1 MSETILELER
11 RLEFIL
17 QELQKVEEIDCP
29 SLKQVTRNYL
39 LTLFRRTLSLI
50 IDVKRNE
57 TENNPDQQLR
67 FVARFLI
74 NSLTS
79 LIEWS

>member
-1 MSETILELER
+1 MSETIPELER

-17 QELQKVEEIDCP
+17 QELQKVEEIECP

-50 IDVKRNE
+50 IDAKRTE
-57 TENNPDQQLR
+57 TENSPDQQ
-67 FVARFLI
+67 
-74 NSLTS
+74 
-79 LIEWS
+79 

>member
-39 LTLFRRTLSLI
+39 LTLYRRTLTLI
-50 IDVKRNE
+50 IDARRNE
-57 TENNPDQQLR
+57 TENNPDQQ
-67 FVARFLI
+67 
-74 NSLTS
+74 
-79 LIEWS
+79 

>member
-17 QELQKVEEIDCP
+17 QELQKIEEIECP

-39 LTLFRRTLSLI
+39 LTLYRRTLTLI
-50 IDVKRNE
+50 IDARRNE
-57 TENNPDQQLR
+57 TGNNPDQQ
-67 FVARFLI
+67 
-74 NSLTS
+74 
-79 LIEWS
+79 

>member
-17 QELQKVEEIDCP
+17 QELQKVEEIECP

-39 LTLFRRTLSLI
+39 LTLYRRTITLI
-50 IDVKRNE
+50 IDAKRNE
-57 TENNPDQQLR
+57 TENNPDQQ
-67 FVARFLI
+67 
-74 NSLTS
+74 
-79 LIEWS
+79 

>member
-1 MSETILELER
+1 MSETIPELER

-17 QELQKVEEIDCP
+17 QELQKVEEIECP

-50 IDVKRNE
+50 IDAKRAE
-57 TENNPDQQLR
+57 TEDNPDQQ
-67 FVARFLI
+67 
-74 NSLTS
+74 
-79 LIEWS
+79 

>member
-39 LTLFRRTLSLI
+39 LTLYRRTLTLI
-50 IDVKRNE
+50 IDAKRNE
-57 TENNPDQQLR
+57 TENNPDQQ
-67 FVARFLI
+67 
-74 NSLTS
+74 
-79 LIEWS
+79 

>member
-17 QELQKVEEIDCP
+17 QELQKVEEIECP

-39 LTLFRRTLSLI
+39 LPLFRRTLSLI
-50 IDVKRNE
+50 IDAKRNE
-57 TENNPDQQLR
+57 TENNPDQ
-67 FVARFLI
+67 
-74 NSLTS
+74 
-79 LIEWS
+79 

>member
-1 MSETILELER
+1 MSETIPELER

-39 LTLFRRTLSLI
+39 LTLYRRTLTLI
-50 IDVKRNE
+50 IDARRNE
-57 TENNPDQQLR
+57 TGNNPDQQ
-67 FVARFLI
+67 
-74 NSLTS
+74 
-79 LIEWS
+79 

>member
-17 QELQKVEEIDCP
+17 QELQRVEEIECLC
-29 SLKQVTRNYL
+29 LKQVTRNYL

-50 IDVKRNE
+50 IDAKRAE
-57 TENNPDQQLR
+57 TENNPDQQ
-67 FVARFLI
+67 
-74 NSLTS
+74 
-79 LIEWS
+79 

>member
-17 QELQKVEEIDCP
+17 QELQKVEEIECP

-39 LTLFRRTLSLI
+39 LTLYRRTLTLI
-50 IDVKRNE
+50 IDARRNE
-57 TENNPDQQLR
+57 TGNNPDQQ
-67 FVARFLI
+67 
-74 NSLTS
+74 
-79 LIEWS
+79 

>member
-17 QELQKVEEIDCP
+17 EELQKVEEIDCP

-39 LTLFRRTLSLI
+39 LTLYRRTLTLI
-50 IDVKRNE
+50 IDARRNE
-57 TENNPDQQLR
+57 TGNNPDQQ
-67 FVARFLI
+67 
-74 NSLTS
+74 
-79 LIEWS
+79 

>member
-50 IDVKRNE
+50 IDAKRAE
-57 TENNPDQQLR
+57 TENNPDQ
-67 FVARFLI
+67 
-74 NSLTS
+74 
-79 LIEWS
+79 E

>member
-1 MSETILELER
+1 MSETIPELER

-17 QELQKVEEIDCP
+17 QELQKVEEIECP

-50 IDVKRNE
+50 IDAKRAE
-57 TENNPDQQLR
+57 IKKKYPKG
-67 FVARFLI
+67 A
-74 NSLTS
+74 S
-79 LIEWS
+79 

>member
-17 QELQKVEEIDCP
+17 QELQKIEEIECP

-39 LTLFRRTLSLI
+39 LTLYRRTITLI
-50 IDVKRNE
+50 IDAKRNE
-57 TENNPDQQLR
+57 TENNPDQQ
-67 FVARFLI
+67 
-74 NSLTS
+74 
-79 LIEWS
+79 

>member
-17 QELQKVEEIDCP
+17 QELQKVEEIECP

-39 LTLFRRTLSLI
+39 LTLYRRTLTLI
-50 IDVKRNE
+50 IDAKS
-57 TENNPDQQLR
+57 
-67 FVARFLI
+67 F
-74 NSLTS
+74 SS
-79 LIEWS
+79 LIEWSQPSDHINLKEAKGVTKGS

>member
-11 RLEFIL
+11 RLEFIF

-39 LTLFRRTLSLI
+39 LTLYRRTLTLI
-50 IDVKRNE
+50 IDAKRIE
-57 TENNPDQQLR
+57 TENNPDQQ
-67 FVARFLI
+67 
-74 NSLTS
+74 
-79 LIEWS
+79 

>member
-39 LTLFRRTLSLI
+39 LTLYRRTLTLI
-50 IDVKRNE
+50 IDARRNE
-57 TENNPDQQLR
+57 TGNNPEQQ
-67 FVARFLI
+67 
-74 NSLTS
+74 
-79 LIEWS
+79 

>member
-39 LTLFRRTLSLI
+39 LTLYRRTLTLI
-50 IDVKRNE
+50 IDARRNE
-57 TENNPDQQLR
+57 TGNNPDQQ
-67 FVARFLI
+67 
-74 NSLTS
+74 
-79 LIEWS
+79 

>member
-39 LTLFRRTLSLI
+39 LTLFRRNLSLI
-50 IDVKRNE
+50 FDAKRNK
-57 TENNPDQQLR
+57 TENNPDRL
-67 FVARFLI
+67 
-74 NSLTS
+74 
-79 LIEWS
+79 

>member
-17 QELQKVEEIDCP
+17 QELQKVEEIECP

-39 LTLFRRTLSLI
+39 LILFRRTLSLI
-50 IDVKRNE
+50 IDAKRAE
-57 TENNPDQQLR
+57 TEDNPDPQ
-67 FVARFLI
+67 
-74 NSLTS
+74 
-79 LIEWS
+79 

>member
-17 QELQKVEEIDCP
+17 QELQKVEEIECP

-39 LTLFRRTLSLI
+39 LTLFRRTFSLI
-50 IDVKRNE
+50 IDAKRNE
-57 TENNPDQQLR
+57 TENNSDQQ
-67 FVARFLI
+67 
-74 NSLTS
+74 
-79 LIEWS
+79 

>member
-39 LTLFRRTLSLI
+39 LTLYRRTITLI
-50 IDVKRNE
+50 IDAKRNE
-57 TENNPDQQLR
+57 TENNPDQQQMQI
-67 FVARFLI
+67 F
-74 NSLTS
+74 
-79 LIEWS
+79 